1 MNEEMAIFTPDNEP
15 FLGRSSV
22 YRFDLVIS
30 KTLKD
35 NLKVASFTRKREL
48 TPLQRAVSEIIPQG
62 INIALSIRELVRQGY
77 LFGAVVLLRPLV
89 ERAGIASYLHVN
101 PSAVEL
107 WEDGWRR
114 DCRPSLAQM
123 FAVANTQFK
132 QCDIESVVQTFN
144 HIVHGD
150 PKSTAFN
157 LIDLGD
163 GAWGHVVGKNLTDGE
178 LCDFVCDQAMCWLVV
193 LAGRMAGCF
202 SEVLPPPVTS
212 GNDAGISQ

>member
-1 MNEEMAIFTPDNEP
+1 MAEAPITFTPDNEP
-15 FLGRSSV
+15 FLGRESV

-30 KTLKD
+30 RALED
-35 NLKVASFTRKREL
+35 NAKVASFTREREL

-62 INIALSIRELVRQGY
+62 INLALSIRELVRQGY

-101 PSAVEL
+101 PGDVTL

-114 DCRPSLAQM
+114 GKRPTTAQM
-123 FAVANTQFK
+123 FAASNSQFS
-132 QCDIESVVQTFN
+132 QAAVERILQTFN

-150 PKSTAFN
+150 PNATPFN

-163 GAWGHVVGKNLTDGE
+163 GAWGHAVGKNLTDGG

-202 SEVLPPPVTS
+202 PDVLPPPRATAES
-212 GNDAGISQ
+212 GEAS